1 VHLAGF
7 ARISRISNQGPL
19 WFTTLEIAMRMT
31 HPSHQLA
38 TVAGMEGP
46 PAMLW
51 LLVIGTAYLS
61 TYWLSNWLT
70 HLRED
75 VGTGVFAW
83 ERAIP
88 FVEWTIV
95 PYLSIVLF
103 FIASFFVGRQRGDY
117 RTELRNHVMRLTMV
131 LVISLVFFALMPLR
145 YTFERPMTTGVTG
158 LLFEALHA
166 FDMPYNRAPSLH
178 ISVLVILW
186 ARFAGCVL
194 GWLRGALALWLVL
207 IGVSVLTTYQHHVI
221 DVIGGILAGYFCLWT
236 TNPLVYVVPLFGRRQ
251 MKVY

>member
-1 VHLAGF
+1 
-7 ARISRISNQGPL
+7 
-19 WFTTLEIAMRMT
+19 MRMT
-31 HPSHQLA
+31 NSSRQLA
-38 TVAGMEGP
+38 TVAGMEGN
-46 PAMLW
+46 PAISW

-70 HLRED
+70 HLRAD

-88 FVEWTIV
+88 FVEWTII

-103 FIASFFVGRQRGDY
+103 FIASFFVGRQQSDY
-117 RTELRNHVMRLTMV
+117 CAELRNHVVRLTMV
-131 LVISLVFFALMPLR
+131 LVISLVCFALMPLR
-145 YTFERPMTTGVTG
+145 YTFERPVTTGVTG

-186 ARFAGCVL
+186 VRFSGCVL
-194 GWLRGALALWLVL
+194 GWLRGALALWFTL

-221 DVIGGILAGYFCLWT
+221 DVVGGIFAGCFCLWT
-236 TNPLVYVVPLFGRRQ
+236 TNPLANLLWPLFGRRLKK
-251 MKVY
+251 MN

>member
-1 VHLAGF
+1 
-7 ARISRISNQGPL
+7 
-19 WFTTLEIAMRMT
+19 MRMSNSSR
-31 HPSHQLA
+31 PLA
-38 TVAGMEGP
+38 TVAGMDGS
-46 PAMLW
+46 PAMWW
-51 LLVIGTAYLS
+51 LLVIGTAYLA

-70 HLRED
+70 HLRAD

-103 FIASFFVGRQRGDY
+103 FIASFFVGQQRSDY

-131 LVISLVFFALMPLR
+131 LVISLACFAVMPLR
-145 YTFERPMTTGVTG
+145 YTFERPPTAGVTG

-186 ARFAGCVL
+186 VRFSACAF
-194 GWLRGALALWLVL
+194 GWLRGALALWFTL

-221 DVIGGILAGYFCLWT
+221 DVIAGIFAGYFCLWT
-236 TNPLVYVVPLFGRRQ
+236 TNPLANLVLLLFGRRL
-251 MKVY
+251 KKTN

>member
-1 VHLAGF
+1 
-7 ARISRISNQGPL
+7 
-19 WFTTLEIAMRMT
+19 MRMT
-31 HPSHQLA
+31 NSSRQLA
-38 TVAGMEGP
+38 TVAAMQGN
-46 PAMLW
+46 PAMSW

-61 TYWLSNWLT
+61 SYWLSNWLT
-70 HLRED
+70 HLRAD

-88 FVEWTIV
+88 FVEWTII

-103 FIASFFVGRQRGDY
+103 FIASFFVGRQRSDY
-117 RTELRNHVMRLTMV
+117 RTELRNHVIRLTMV
-131 LVISLVFFALMPLR
+131 LVISLVCFALMPLR
-145 YTFERPMTTGVTG
+145 YTFERPATTGLTG

-186 ARFAGCVL
+186 VRFAGCML
-194 GWLRGALALWLVL
+194 GWVRGALALWFTL

-221 DVIGGILAGYFCLWT
+221 DMVGGVLAGWVCLRML
-236 TNPLVYVVPLFGRRQ
+236 NLMAKKLKSAIDRSAADSH
-251 MKVY
+251 K